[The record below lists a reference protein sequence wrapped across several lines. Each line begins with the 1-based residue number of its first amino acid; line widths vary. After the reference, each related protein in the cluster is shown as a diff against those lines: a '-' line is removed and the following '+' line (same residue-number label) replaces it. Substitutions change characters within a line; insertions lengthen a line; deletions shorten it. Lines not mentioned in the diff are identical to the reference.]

1 MATHHATGNVLVYSR
16 FVVGKIL
23 EIVFAMSNQK
33 NESESEPLFA
43 QMIYLQMISKQSTV
57 STRFIYLVCILSH
70 VLLFPVLPELLF
82 RQPF

>member
-43 QMIYLQMISKQSTV
+43 QMI
-57 STRFIYLVCILSH
+57 
-70 VLLFPVLPELLF
+70 
-82 RQPF
+82 